1 MMEPT
6 RLEQST
12 WLRFV
17 FRAAHILE
25 GPGRCLLRL
34 NAPHLLA
41 AARRR
46 THLHDFGDP
55 ALQEPLRRLVQSM
68 EGEARLNFIGRVA
81 AREELTHMLMN
92 RLKMERDR
100 QQHPDIAAEQ
110 IRRPLFITGLPRTGS
125 TFLHGLLAQDPANC
139 APLHWEIRDPSPPP
153 ERATHE
159 TDPRIERA
167 ARQIRWFFRLAP
179 EFRKIHSVG
188 SRLPEEC
195 TVILSH
201 TFLSSQFSSTWFVPS
216 YQAWLE
222 QQDLRPAY
230 QYHRQFLQHLQWHCP
245 RQRWVLKAPLHLPG
259 LCALFATYPDAN
271 VIMLH
276 RDPLEVLASVASLHV
291 TLRRTFSDAVDP
303 LTVGLEVTRM
313 LAEDIRR
320 GSEARDAGCAPAE
333 QFVDVWY
340 EQLLHKPLDVVR
352 RIYRQFDLPLTAE
365 AEAQMRQYLGRNPK
379 DQYGPHV
386 YSLAQFGLDHE
397 VERERYRAYSQ
408 RWGAPA
414 ET

>member
-6 RLEQST
+6 RLEQSM
-12 WLRFV
+12 WLRV
-17 FRAAHILE
+17 VLRAAHILE
-25 GPGRCLLRL
+25 GPGRRLLRL
-34 NAPHLLA
+34 NAPNLLA

-46 THLHDFGDP
+46 TYLHDFGDP
-55 ALQEPLRRLVQSM
+55 ALQEPLWRLVQSM

-81 AREELTHMLMN
+81 AREQLTHMLMN

-100 QQHPDIAAEQ
+100 QQHSDIAAEQ

-139 APLHWEIRDPSPPP
+139 VPFHWEIRDPSPPP

-188 SRLPEEC
+188 SRDPEEC

-201 TFLSSQFSSTWFVPS
+201 AFLSSQFSSTWFVPS

-222 QQDLRPAY
+222 QQDL
-230 QYHRQFLQHLQWHCP
+230 QHLQWHCP

-259 LCALFATYPDAN
+259 LRALFATYPDAN
-271 VIMLH
+271 VIILH
-276 RDPLEVLASVASLHV
+276 RDPLEVVASVASLHV
-291 TLRRTFSDAVDP
+291 TLRRTFSDAVD
-303 LTVGLEVTRM
+303 LLVVGPEVTRM

-320 GSEARDAGCAPAE
+320 GFEVRDAGCAPVE

-340 EQLLHKPLDVVR
+340 EQLLHKPLDVVW
-352 RIYRQFDLPLTAE
+352 RIYRQFDLPLTA
-365 AEAQMRQYLGRNPK
+365 
-379 DQYGPHV
+379 
-386 YSLAQFGLDHE
+386 
-397 VERERYRAYSQ
+397 
-408 RWGAPA
+408 
-414 ET
+414 